1 GLTEQD
7 LKEVPVS
14 LLLSDAPATITNG
27 LEAITY
33 LRSLY
38 TDKVAFEFSHIVQ
51 LQERNWIQEKIESG
65 DFKPSLD
72 ADKKKEILDLLTRVE
87 GFEKFLHRTFVGQ
100 KRFSI
105 EGVDTLVVLMDELV
119 RLSEAKGTEK
129 IMIGMAHRGR
139 LNVLT
144 HILHKPYDMMFAG
157 FAHVPDETF
166 LPEDN
171 SVQITKGWFG
181 DVKYHMGAAYT
192 SPKGTNIKLAY
203 NPSHLEIVSP
213 VVAGQTRAAQEMTD
227 AAGVAAMDPK
237 KAYAILVHGDAAFPG
252 QGVVTETLN
261 YSRIRGFQTG
271 GSIHVI
277 ANNLI
282 GFTTEQYDSRST
294 HYSSDPAKGFEVP
307 VIH

>member
-1 GLTEQD
+1 MSSNYSDAKSPWNSITGPNLGYVMEMYDLYQESPELLDPEFAELFRQYGPPIDVTPRAAAPAQTAAAGVETNKFGKVLAAIQLAEAIRAHGHLASDIYPLKDQPKDTSRLELSAYGLTEQD

-105 EGVDTLVVLMDELV
+105 EG
-119 RLSEAKGTEK
+119 
-129 IMIGMAHRGR
+129 
-139 LNVLT
+139 
-144 HILHKPYDMMFAG
+144 
-157 FAHVPDETF
+157 
-166 LPEDN
+166 
-171 SVQITKGWFG
+171 
-181 DVKYHMGAAYT
+181 
-192 SPKGTNIKLAY
+192 
-203 NPSHLEIVSP
+203 
-213 VVAGQTRAAQEMTD
+213 
-227 AAGVAAMDPK
+227 
-237 KAYAILVHGDAAFPG
+237 
-252 QGVVTETLN
+252 
-261 YSRIRGFQTG
+261 
-271 GSIHVI
+271 
-277 ANNLI
+277 
-282 GFTTEQYDSRST
+282 
-294 HYSSDPAKGFEVP
+294 
-307 VIH
+307 